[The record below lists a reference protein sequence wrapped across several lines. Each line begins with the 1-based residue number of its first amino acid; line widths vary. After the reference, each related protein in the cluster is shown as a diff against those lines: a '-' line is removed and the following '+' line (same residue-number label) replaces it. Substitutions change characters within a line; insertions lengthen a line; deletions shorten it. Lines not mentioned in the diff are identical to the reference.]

1 MISSNVSLI
10 VYVKL
15 AHQNES
21 LFWIKSSVQIEEIGQ
36 AAQLATL
43 VMATEEPMIWSVR
56 LSGIWGYRF

>member
-56 LSGIWGYRF
+56 LSGI